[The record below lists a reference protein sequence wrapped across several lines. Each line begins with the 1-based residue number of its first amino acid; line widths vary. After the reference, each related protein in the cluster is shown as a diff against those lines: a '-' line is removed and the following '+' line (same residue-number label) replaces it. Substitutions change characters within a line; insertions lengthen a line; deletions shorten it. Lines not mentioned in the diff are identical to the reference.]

1 MARKLENLS
10 ETKPGSGA
18 ETDRGNKT
26 KNYYNSK
33 KLNQL
38 IKNVQICTIPS
49 SSLFFYMLNETHCP

>member
-18 ETDRGNKT
+18 ETGGGNKT

-38 IKNVQICTIPS
+38 FMNVQISTVPS
-49 SSLFFYMLNETHCP
+49 SSLLF